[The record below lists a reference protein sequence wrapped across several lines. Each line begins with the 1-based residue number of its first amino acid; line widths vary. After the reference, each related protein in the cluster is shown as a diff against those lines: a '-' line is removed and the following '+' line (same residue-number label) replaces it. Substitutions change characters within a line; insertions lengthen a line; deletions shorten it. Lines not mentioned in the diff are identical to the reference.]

1 MIQWLLAINKGYRVG
16 LYCSD
21 VSGAFDRV
29 SRARLLEKLKA
40 KDIHPKVLR
49 LLESWLDT
57 RTAEVIVDG
66 CASDP
71 MVLDNSVFQ
80 GTVWGPPLWNV
91 FYEDSRIPIRSQHFI
106 EMVFADDLN
115 CFRSFPASCSDALI
129 FECMRC
135 CQESLHEWGCANQ
148 VLFDP
153 SKESFHILHDVHGV
167 GDCFHQLGLRFD
179 NSLSMKDAVYELAGV
194 GHARVTAILRL
205 RRFHQMSCV
214 IGFYKAQVLNK
225 LEFATPAIYHAT
237 DFILAALDRVQDRF
251 LEALEISQ
259 EAAIFEFKL
268 APLRTRRDLA
278 MLGLLHRI
286 VLGIA
291 PRQFS
296 EIVQFASRPV
306 FPRSLRGSQ
315 HRHNR
320 QLHDPFCGTEK
331 RILRRSWLRLIYTY
345 NLLPQGVVDHKSVS
359 AFQGHLQAGVLC
371 AVRSGLYKWDSLLSS
386 GIYRMS
392 VATFQGLFDAR

>member
-1 MIQWLLAINKGYRVG
+1 MTPQLSKVMERLIGSLFLPFLEVTCAYGPNQFAYTRNRGLRDALALNVIQWLLAINKGYRVG

-40 KDIHPKVLR
+40 KGIHPKVLR

-91 FYEDSRIPIRSQHFI
+91 FYEDSRVPIQSQHFI
-106 EMVFADDLN
+106 ETVFADDLN

-153 SKESFHILHDVHGV
+153 SKESFHILHDVHSV
-167 GDCFHQLGLRFD
+167 GDCFHQLG
-179 NSLSMKDAVYELAGV
+179 
-194 GHARVTAILRL
+194 
-205 RRFHQMSCV
+205 
-214 IGFYKAQVLNK
+214 
-225 LEFATPAIYHAT
+225 
-237 DFILAALDRVQDRF
+237 FID
-251 LEALEISQ
+251 
-259 EAAIFEFKL
+259 KC
-268 APLRTRRDLA
+268 
-278 MLGLLHRI
+278 LGL
-286 VLGIA
+286 
-291 PRQFS
+291 
-296 EIVQFASRPV
+296 
-306 FPRSLRGSQ
+306 
-315 HRHNR
+315 
-320 QLHDPFCGTEK
+320 
-331 RILRRSWLRLIYTY
+331 
-345 NLLPQGVVDHKSVS
+345 
-359 AFQGHLQAGVLC
+359 
-371 AVRSGLYKWDSLLSS
+371 
-386 GIYRMS
+386 
-392 VATFQGLFDAR
+392 